1 MKIIFENQTGSRRG
15 GFTLVELLVVISI
28 IAVLAALTLSVMG
41 GVSKRQKISIAQAE
55 MQQIETA
62 LENYKAKY
70 GVYPP
75 GNPTNALA
83 NQLYYELTGVTNTV
97 AGPATPNYETLDG
110 GYQLSGGDFP
120 LIFGGVGG
128 IINCSKSSGE
138 DTVFAKNFLPGLKPS
153 QVTTSTNGNSQGQL
167 VPYLAT
173 SVAGPDVSYQPGYAA
188 GLGFEGNPFRYVYPG
203 TNNPNSY
210 DLWVQ
215 LSINSTSSTTNHY
228 LICNWSQQVQHNSPL
243 P

>member
-28 IAVLAALTLSVMG
+28 IAVLAALTLTVMP
-41 GVSKRQKISIAQAE
+41 GVAKRQKISIAQAE
-55 MQQIETA
+55 LQQIETA

-75 GNPTNALA
+75 GNPTNALV
-83 NQLYYELTGVTNTV
+83 NPLFYELSGVTNV
-97 AGPATPNYETLDG
+97 IIDGNPSYQTLDAA
-110 GYQLSGGDFP
+110 STVTVNNF
-120 LIFGGVGG
+120 IAAFGVGG
-128 IINCSKSSGE
+128 VVNCSKGSGE
-138 DTVFAKNFLPGLKPS
+138 DVVLAKNFLPGLKPA
-153 QVTTSTNGNSQGQL
+153 QINTATNGSTQGQQQLFSYL
-167 VPYLAT
+167 VT
-173 SVAGPDVSYQPGYAA
+173 SVGGSDATYTPTYK
-188 GLGFEGNPFRYVYPG
+188 FNGNPFRYAYPG

-215 LSINSTSSTTNHY
+215 LSIGSTVSAPDSNSKY
-228 LICNWSQQVQHNSPL
+228 LICNWSQQVQHNNPL